1 MKIVL
6 IIGSSRPGRVTEKFA
21 KWAAGGIKSMK
32 DVELEIVDLKEY
44 DFPNFNEPISP
55 RFNPDR
61 KPEPKVKE
69 FLDKLDTADAFV
81 IATPEYNHSI
91 PGVLKNAL
99 DYIDW
104 QFNKKPVA
112 IVSHGSVGGAR
123 AAEHLKGIVSEVK
136 GVVIPTAVSLSGASD
151 AIDEDGNL
159 NEELRAKPYGP
170 QTALDS
176 TLAELQW
183 YGTAL
188 AEARSKE

>member
-1 MKIVL
+1 MKIIL
-6 IIGSSRPGRVTEKFA
+6 IIGSSRPERKTEKFA
-21 KWAAGGIKSMK
+21 KWVADGIKSMNG
-32 DVELEIVDLKEY
+32 VELETVDLKEY

-69 FLDKLDTADAFV
+69 YLDKLNTADAFV

-99 DYIDW
+99 DYVDW

-112 IVSHGSVGGAR
+112 IVSHGSAGGAR
-123 AAEHLKGIVSEVK
+123 ATEHLKGIVSEIK
-136 GVVIPTAVSLSGASD
+136 GVAIPAGVAFTGASEY
-151 AIDEDGNL
+151 IDDNGKL
-159 NEELRAKPYGP
+159 NEELKAKPYGP
-170 QTALDS
+170 QTALDA
-176 TLAELQW
+176 TLNELMW
-183 YGTAL
+183 YGSAL